1 MKNRLK
7 KREDT
12 LCDYTV
18 CGESIKEGDI
28 LGYGDNYPCVVL
40 YNKFE
45 ARFEAIEFG
54 YIEPRFDALEF
65 KHTEKSFRQHP
76 IQAYTVKWE
85 LLGTIDSNPE
95 LLKDCPEDFD
105 YTDYISGFYN

>member
-18 CGESIKEGDI
+18 CGKSIKEGDI
-28 LGYGDNYPCVVL
+28 LGYCDNFPGVVL

-45 ARFEAIEFG
+45 GRFEV
-54 YIEPRFDALEF
+54 IEPGYPE
-65 KHTEKSFRQHP
+65 EGFRRHSLRD
-76 IQAYTVKWE
+76 YTVKWKV
-85 LLGTIDSNPE
+85 LGDLESSPK
-95 LLKDCPEDFD
+95 LLKDYPKDFD
-105 YTDYISGFYN
+105 YTDYLSGFYL